1 MPYFYDI
8 AYTPGTYAVPENLKL
23 ESVQELVTPP
33 QISINHHHL
42 IATTIIKIIMKV
54 M

>member
-8 AYTPGTYAVPENLKL
+8 AYTSGTYAVPENLKL
-23 ESVQELVTPP
+23 ESVQELVTP